1 MVDFNKE
8 ELLKVAKLSSLE
20 LDEHEVQ
27 LFEKQI
33 HKILNFAE
41 ELQRVAMTAEVEPM
55 HNKNVF
61 REDVVKPCN
70 ADDVLA
76 QAPQREDRYFVVPRI
91 LD

>member
-1 MVDFNKE
+1 MVDFTQE
-8 ELLKVAKLSSLE
+8 ELLKVAQLSALE
-20 LDEHEVQ
+20 LDKHEIE
-27 LFEKQI
+27 LFGNQI

-41 ELQRVAMTAEVEPM
+41 QLQQVAMTAEVEPM

-61 REDVVKPCN
+61 REDICKPCN

-76 QAPQREDRYFVVPRI
+76 QAPQRKNRYFVVPKI